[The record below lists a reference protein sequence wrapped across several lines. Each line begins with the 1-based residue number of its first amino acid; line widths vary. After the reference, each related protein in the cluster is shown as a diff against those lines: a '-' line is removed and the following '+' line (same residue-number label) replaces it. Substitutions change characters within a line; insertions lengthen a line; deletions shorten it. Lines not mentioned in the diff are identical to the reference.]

1 MNEEIEQLIARH
13 ESFKQKWLMLTND
26 DLFEWI
32 KLQDEMIDL
41 ASKLESIYTEKK
53 LRMDADKWK
62 RHIELKLELDEN
74 GKKVHTD
81 STASSQ
87 IDNEYLDEDIEQSV
101 RKIQYKLL
109 NEKKDTITEYIN
121 IVKLNNKALFT
132 I

>member
-109 NEKKDTITEYIN
+109 NEK
-121 IVKLNNKALFT
+121 
-132 I
+132 